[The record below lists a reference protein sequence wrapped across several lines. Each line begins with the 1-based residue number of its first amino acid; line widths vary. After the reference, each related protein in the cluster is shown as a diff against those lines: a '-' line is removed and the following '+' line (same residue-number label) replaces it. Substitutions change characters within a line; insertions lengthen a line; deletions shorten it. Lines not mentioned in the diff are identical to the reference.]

1 MAKEKVEFTEVGTVD
16 IIPERDWIL
25 HCPPEAVEVVLKQGV
40 KATVNKRFVH
50 ALTIEGV
57 ISKKGE

>member
-1 MAKEKVEFTEVGTVD
+1 MAKKEFEAESETIE
-16 IIPERDWIL
+16 IIPERDWVL

-40 KATVNKRFVH
+40 TTKISKRFVH

-57 ISKKGE
+57 IK